1 MAWLKI
7 MPFDV
12 IKSKIQADRN
22 NKVELINL
30 IKAIYKQSG
39 LLGFYQGLAPTVVR
53 GFIVNAVI
61 LCVYSRTLN
70 FLNNKKNKI

>member
-22 NKVELINL
+22 KKVELVNL
-30 IKAIYKQSG
+30 IKAIYAQSG
-39 LLGFYQGLAPTVVR
+39 LLGFYQGLAPTLVR

-61 LCVYSRTLN
+61 LCVYSHTLK
-70 FLNNKKNKI
+70 FLNNE